1 MRLEGARLDSV
12 YGGVVPIAIQARD
25 LAVRVETNDVSVGDP
40 SDLTLFYEARDIRR
54 HRSTDQRLHYD
65 GILFGLDH
73 LDDFGPEVGD
83 RLRKAAPNLFK
94 AATNWHDTVLAV
106 GDISSL
112 SPLRA
117 KSEHAVDVMR
127 VISGEEFLSDRFQIS
142 IHVASSQHAECRYAV
157 LSSWSE
163 PSEIVPVPPSSLRRL
178 RRLSQAAWSPPWP

>member
-25 LAVRVETNDVSVGDP
+25 LAVRVEAYDVSVGDP
-40 SDLTLFYEARDIRR
+40 PNLTLFYEARDIRR

-65 GILFGLDH
+65 GVLFSLDH

-83 RLRKAAPNLFK
+83 GLRKAAPNLFK
-94 AATNWHDTVLAV
+94 AAADWHDTVLAV

-112 SPLRA
+112 SPLSA

-142 IHVASSQHAECRYAV
+142 IHVASVECRCVV
-157 LSSWSE
+157 LSSSSE
-163 PSEIVPVPPSSLRRL
+163 PSEIVPLPPSSLRRL

>member
-1 MRLEGARLDSV
+1 MAALV
-12 YGGVVPIAIQARD
+12 KKGGVGRIAHACI
-25 LAVRVETNDVSVGDP
+25 E
-40 SDLTLFYEARDIRR
+40 
-54 HRSTDQRLHYD
+54 
-65 GILFGLDH
+65 
-73 LDDFGPEVGD
+73 
-83 RLRKAAPNLFK
+83 
-94 AATNWHDTVLAV
+94 

-112 SPLRA
+112 SPLSA

-163 PSEIVPVPPSSLRRL
+163 PSENVPVPPSSLRRL